1 MGDPDHRHVGF
12 RLQLPHQP
20 GTVTRR
26 AALKFGLG
34 SVVAAAAFGPG
45 ARIVMAQEG
54 QVLKVINPAFS
65 QDWSPLRG
73 GGVPYRWNS
82 IWNASAMYFDET
94 GAIQPYVLT
103 EWTPSADFTSWTFK
117 LNPAAKFSDGTPIT
131 TADVKGS
138 WELNSMPTSA
148 NNRIDQVLANVAGYA
163 AVKDGTAT
171 DISGIVATDDST
183 ITVTLTGP
191 DPIFFQRLA
200 NHIAPIVKVSAARG
214 ADGNEVIDF
223 YRPENGGNTAGPFM
237 LEAIDLD
244 AGTLS
249 FVPNPN
255 FFGTAP
261 ILARIEITAV
271 EDNVTATQMLKS
283 GEYQAHTELVTS
295 TIIEDLGPEFAAGP
309 VIPTSQHFWF
319 NTTRAP
325 MDDPKVREAL
335 ILAVDRDGLI
345 KASFPNGPH
354 TKTDMVLNSVPGEDD
369 PAFVPFP
376 YDPEKAKALLAES
389 SYGGPETL
397 PKLLFVGI
405 SSPANEAAAQYIAEQ
420 WRQNLGITAVD
431 MKPQQDQY
439 AGPDQNA
446 VQIFRDDVGT
456 RVPDAP
462 SYLAGSIAS
471 TSGNAQGKMG
481 GYKNDKVDALIT
493 EALAKPV
500 DDPAR
505 VALAQEAQRLFRDD
519 FCFIPWYKQTMSRWA
534 LANVAGMEKNLDWQV
549 VAPWA
554 ISIA

>member
-1 MGDPDHRHVGF
+1 MQTSDKRSAGISRRGAMKLGFGSIVAAVGF
-12 RLQLPHQP
+12 
-20 GTVTRR
+20 G
-26 AALKFGLG
+26 AG
-34 SVVAAAAFGPG
+34 SH
-45 ARIVMAQEG
+45 IVMAAEG
-54 QVLKVINPAFS
+54 QVLKVIHPAFS
-65 QDWSPLRG
+65 DDWSPLRG
-73 GGVPYRWNS
+73 GGSPFRWNS

-94 GAIQPYVLT
+94 GTIQPYVLT
-103 EWTPSADFTSWTFK
+103 EWAPSADYTSWTFK
-117 LNPAAKFSDGTPIT
+117 LNADAKFSDGSAIT

-138 WELNSMPTSA
+138 WELASMPGTK
-148 NNRIDQVLANVAGYA
+148 NQRIDQVLAGVVGYD
-163 AVKDGTAT
+163 AVKGGTAT

-191 DPIFFQRLA
+191 DPIFFQRIA
-200 NHIAPIVKVSAARG
+200 NHIAPIVKASQARG
-214 ADGNEVIDF
+214 ADGNEVLEF
-223 YRPENGGNTAGPFM
+223 YRPDNGAISSGPFM
-237 LEAIDLD
+237 LKALDID

-261 ILARIEITAV
+261 ALAGIDITSV
-271 EDNVTATQMLKS
+271 EDAVTATQMLKS

-295 TIIEDLGPEFAAGP
+295 TIVADLGKEFADGP
-309 VIPTSQHFWF
+309 TIPTSQHFWL
-319 NTTRAP
+319 NTARAP

-335 ILAVDRDGLI
+335 ILAIDRDGLI
-345 KASFPNGPH
+345 KASFPDGPH
-354 TKTDMVLNSVPGEDD
+354 QKTDMVMNSVPGADD
-369 PAFVPFP
+369 PEFVPYPF
-376 YDPEKAKALLAES
+376 DVEAAKAALAAS
-389 SYGGPETL
+389 TYGSADKL

-439 AGPDQNA
+439 SGPDQNA

-456 RVPDAP
+456 RVPDAA

-471 TSGNAQGKMG
+471 TSGNATGKMS
-481 GYKNDKVDALIT
+481 YKNDKVDALIA
-493 EALAKPV
+493 EALTKPV

-534 LANVAGMEKNLDWQV
+534 NANVAGMEKNLDWQV
-549 VAPWA
+549 VRPWA